1 MLRITWYDLTGVSTA
16 GLKREA
22 PVRSAMDEINR
33 VTYMDEETGNGG
45 PRFAETRGLVT
56 DLLGLAV
63 EST

>member
-1 MLRITWYDLTGVSTA
+1 
-16 GLKREA
+16 
-22 PVRSAMDEINR
+22 MDEINR